1 MHVMEGFLPPAH
13 CALWAAASIPVVAV
27 GLAKTH
33 RITRN
38 EGIEPKLRLA
48 AAGACI
54 FLLSAL
60 KLPSVTGSCS
70 HPTGVGIAAILFGP
84 TIACAL
90 SLMVLLMQ
98 ALLLAHGGLSTLGAN
113 VFSMGIAGPLVAYG
127 VYRACSQ
134 LRCSQ
139 TVAFFGAGALGDLT
153 TYVVTSVQLG
163 LAFPMADGDVKGSI
177 LRFLAI
183 FVITQVPLA
192 IADGAFTAY
201 VLNRIKSS
209 ESNPAPL
216 MAAGEITP

>member
-1 MHVMEGFLPPAH
+1 MEGFLPPTH
-13 CALWAAASIPVVAV
+13 CALWAATSIPVVAV

-33 RITRN
+33 RITRY

-84 TIACAL
+84 AIACVL

-113 VFSMGIAGPLVAYG
+113 VFAMGIVGPLVAYG
-127 VYRACSQ
+127 VCRTCNQ
-134 LRCSQ
+134 LRCSR
-139 TVAFFGAGALGDLT
+139 TVAYFSAGALGDLA

-163 LAFPMADGDVKGSI
+163 LAFPMADGGVTGSI

-201 VLNRIKSS
+201 VLNRIKSDENS
-209 ESNPAPL
+209 PAPL
-216 MAAGEITP
+216 LAPGEMTL